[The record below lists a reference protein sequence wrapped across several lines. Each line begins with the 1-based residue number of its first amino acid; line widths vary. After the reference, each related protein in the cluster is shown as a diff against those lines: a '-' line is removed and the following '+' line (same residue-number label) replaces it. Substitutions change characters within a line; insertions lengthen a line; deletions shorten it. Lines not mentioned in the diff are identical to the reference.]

1 MDKEESIKTAALLV
15 VMYGEFMQNLSD
27 RELYAEVGKVYSRA
41 VAEACMALG
50 TLGREVTP

>member
-50 TLGREVTP
+50 TLGREATP